1 MCGIAGYFEFEAL
14 TPPCGHPSPVL
25 TDGRGAGGE
34 GHVSIEAMLERLR
47 HRGPDD
53 HGVWRSGHT
62 ALGHTRLSIIDVPG
76 GRQPIANEDGSIQ
89 IVYNGEIYNFPT
101 LRSQLAHRHQLRTR
115 TDTEVIVH
123 CYEDYGPDC
132 VKLFD
137 GMFAFALVDGD
148 DFFLARDPLGVKP
161 LYYALVD
168 GRFYFASEIKALLP
182 IATEIVEF
190 PPGHWF
196 HSKLGW
202 KQYFD
207 LEALTPPCGHPS
219 PVLTDG
225 RGAGGEGEVSWIA
238 TVRDA
243 LITSVEKR
251 LIADVSVGVFLS
263 GGLDSSLI
271 AALMKRRNST
281 LHSFSVGTTK
291 GQDPKYAKS
300 VAEYLGTVHHEYIY
314 TEAEML
320 QILPSVIYHLESF
333 DFALVRS
340 AIANYFVA
348 RLAKDF
354 VKVVLVGEGSDELF
368 GGYHYLKTIVGED
381 ALRRELVAIT
391 SRLHNS
397 NLQRVDRM
405 TMAHGIEGRE
415 PYLDLSLVQV
425 ALAMPLRNLTPGP
438 FPKGKGSPPP
448 SLGEG
453 LGERSGLKQ
462 RDGVEK
468 WILRKAFESLLPEDV
483 LWREKEKFSRG
494 AGSALVFEEI
504 AEREISDREFDRVRH
519 LSNGLTLRCKE
530 ELYYYR
536 IGRRYF
542 PDTVAEC
549 LSWTASPEAR

>member
-1 MCGIAGYFEFEAL
+1 
-14 TPPCGHPSPVL
+14 
-25 TDGRGAGGE
+25 
-34 GHVSIEAMLERLR
+34 MLERLR

-207 LEALTPPCGHPS
+207 LERPS
-219 PVLTDG
+219 PCYPTRSLP
-225 RGAGGEGEVSWIA
+225 ASGEGQGGVESEVSWIA

-271 AALMKRRNST
+271 AALMKRRNPT
-281 LHSFSVGTTK
+281 LHSFSVGTTE

-354 VKVVLVGEGSDELF
+354 VKVVLVAEGSDELF

-415 PYLDLSLVQV
+415 PYLDLDLLKT
-425 ALAMPLRNLTPGP
+425 ALAIPI
-438 FPKGKGSPPP
+438 
-448 SLGEG
+448 E
-453 LGERSGLKQ
+453 LKR
-462 RDGVEK
+462 RDGIEK
-468 WILRKAFESLLPEDV
+468 WVLRKAFDGVLPEEI

-504 AEREISDREFDRVRH
+504 AEREISNGEFERERL
-519 LSNGLTLRCKE
+519 LSNGLTLRSKE

-536 IGRRYF
+536 IWRRYF

-549 LSWTASPEAR
+549 LSWTVSPEAR